1 MLQYILFKGYHK
13 KRKLIK
19 TRKKTT
25 LTNYP
30 YYPLAVQTEILR
42 LAKHNIASAILS
54 HYCNVLSQGVQH
66 PLYTKYFS
74 AYHSK
79 H

>member
-42 LAKHNIASAILS
+42 
-54 HYCNVLSQGVQH
+54 
-66 PLYTKYFS
+66 
-74 AYHSK
+74 
-79 H
+79 